1 MTNQTYATT
10 IAVALAILATTA
22 CGNTMRGIKT
32 DTETNVEKTV
42 AGVETMDVK
51 AALIADGRVDAGNI
65 NVDTS
70 ASTKTVVLKGS
81 VPTDEQRTT
90 AEAIARDQAKG
101 YTITN
106 NLTVAPS
113 SNGAARTSRRAA
125 TALLGCTRSAGL

>member
-1 MTNQTYATT
+1 MRTSKTF
-10 IAVALAILATTA
+10 AVAVAILVSAA

-32 DTETNVEKTV
+32 DTENAAEKTA

-51 AALIADGRVDAGNI
+51 AALIADGRVDAANI

-81 VPTDEQRTT
+81 VPTAEQRTT

-101 YTITN
+101 YVITN
-106 NLTVAPS
+106 NLTVAPPK
-113 SNGAARTSRRAA
+113 
-125 TALLGCTRSAGL
+125 

>member
-1 MTNQTYATT
+1 MTTCKAL
-10 IAVALAILATTA
+10 IVVAAIVWSAA

-32 DTETNVEKTV
+32 DTENAAEKTA

-81 VPTDEQRTT
+81 VPTAEQRTV
-90 AEAIARDQAKG
+90 AEAIAREQAKG
-101 YTITN
+101 YVITN
-106 NLTVAPS
+106 NLTVAPK
-113 SNGAARTSRRAA
+113 
-125 TALLGCTRSAGL
+125 

>member
-1 MTNQTYATT
+1 MTTQSYST
-10 IAVALAILATTA
+10 IAVALAIVASTA
-22 CGNTMRGIKT
+22 CGNTMRGIKA
-32 DTETNVEKTV
+32 DTETAVEKTA

-51 AALIADGRVDAGNI
+51 AALIADGRVDAANI

-81 VPTDEQRTT
+81 VPTAEQRTT

-106 NLTVAPS
+106 NLTVAPK
-113 SNGAARTSRRAA
+113 
-125 TALLGCTRSAGL
+125 

>member
-1 MTNQTYATT
+1 
-10 IAVALAILATTA
+10 VALAIVASAA

-32 DTETNVEKTV
+32 DTETAVEKTA

-81 VPTDEQRTT
+81 VTTAEQRTT

-106 NLTVAPS
+106 NLIVVPK
-113 SNGAARTSRRAA
+113 
-125 TALLGCTRSAGL
+125 

>member
-1 MTNQTYATT
+1 MTIYTAL
-10 IAVALAILATTA
+10 IVVAAILSSAA

-32 DTETNVEKTV
+32 DTENATEKTA

-51 AALIADGRVDAGNI
+51 AALIADGRVDAANI

-81 VPTDEQRTT
+81 VPTAEQRTA

-106 NLTVAPS
+106 NLTVVPQ
-113 SNGAARTSRRAA
+113 
-125 TALLGCTRSAGL
+125 

>member
-32 DTETNVEKTV
+32 DTETNVEKTA

-90 AEAIARDQAKG
+90 AEAIAREQAKG

-106 NLTVAPS
+106 NLTVAPK
-113 SNGAARTSRRAA
+113 
-125 TALLGCTRSAGL
+125 

>member
-1 MTNQTYATT
+1 MTLHKTL
-10 IAVALAILATTA
+10 ALALIVTTTVA
-22 CGNTMRGIKT
+22 CGNTMRGMKT
-32 DTETNVEKTV
+32 DTENAAEKTA

-65 NVDTS
+65 NVDTV

-81 VPTDEQRTT
+81 VPTAEQRTV

-106 NLTVAPS
+106 NLTVAPK
-113 SNGAARTSRRAA
+113 
-125 TALLGCTRSAGL
+125 

>member
-1 MTNQTYATT
+1 MTTYKAL
-10 IAVALAILATTA
+10 IVAAAIVSSTA

-32 DTETNVEKTV
+32 DTENAAEKTA

-81 VPTDEQRTT
+81 VPTAEQRTV

-101 YTITN
+101 YIITN
-106 NLTVAPS
+106 NLTVVP
-113 SNGAARTSRRAA
+113 R
-125 TALLGCTRSAGL
+125 

>member
-1 MTNQTYATT
+1 MIRQYFAPT
-10 IAVALAILATTA
+10 AVALAIVATAA

-32 DTETNVEKTV
+32 DTENAAEKTA

-81 VPTDEQRTT
+81 VPTADQKII
-90 AEAIARDQAKG
+90 AESVARDQAKG

-106 NLTVAPS
+106 NLTVAPK
-113 SNGAARTSRRAA
+113 
-125 TALLGCTRSAGL
+125 

>member
-1 MTNQTYATT
+1 MRICRTLTVV
-10 IAVALAILATTA
+10 VAIVVSAA
-22 CGNTMRGIKT
+22 CGNTMRGMET
-32 DTETNVEKTV
+32 DAENAAEKTA

-81 VPTDEQRTT
+81 VPTAEQRTM
-90 AEAIARDQAKG
+90 AETIAREQAKG

-106 NLTVAPS
+106 NLTVAP
-113 SNGAARTSRRAA
+113 R
-125 TALLGCTRSAGL
+125 

>member
-1 MTNQTYATT
+1 LLFSGLRADAQPRFQGDSMTNQTYATT

-22 CGNTMRGIKT
+22 CGNTMRGIKA
-32 DTETNVEKTV
+32 DTETNVEKT
-42 AGVETMDVK
+42 AGGIETMDVK

-81 VPTDEQRTT
+81 VPTAEQRTT

-106 NLTVAPS
+106 NLTVAPK
-113 SNGAARTSRRAA
+113 
-125 TALLGCTRSAGL
+125 

>member
-1 MTNQTYATT
+1 MTNHTYATT
-10 IAVALAILATTA
+10 IALALAIVASAA

-32 DTETNVEKTV
+32 DTESNVEKT
-42 AGVETMDVK
+42 AGGVETMDVK

-81 VPTDEQRTT
+81 VPTAEQRTT
-90 AEAIARDQAKG
+90 AETIAREQAKG

-106 NLTVAPS
+106 NLTVVPK
-113 SNGAARTSRRAA
+113 
-125 TALLGCTRSAGL
+125 